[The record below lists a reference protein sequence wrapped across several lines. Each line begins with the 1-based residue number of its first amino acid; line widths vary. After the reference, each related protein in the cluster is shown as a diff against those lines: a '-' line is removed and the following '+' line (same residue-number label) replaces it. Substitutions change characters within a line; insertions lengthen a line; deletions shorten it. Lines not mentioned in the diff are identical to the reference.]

1 MFFVVRSNDSFNFPL
16 GLIKYIVISSSFCV
30 CVAEGGGALLDFF
43 VFPAFSFLLL
53 LLLLLA
59 NGIAQWLERRTRDR
73 KVAGSNPCW
82 SGGRI
87 FFSRVNFLC

>member
-1 MFFVVRSNDSFNFPL
+1 MVIVKRGSMIELMIVVIIMNTVTVL
-16 GLIKYIVISSSFCV
+16 IVIIICCLIIHLMMEV
-30 CVAEGGGALLDFF
+30 IIMKRMDVNWGA
-43 VFPAFSFLLL
+43 
-53 LLLLLA
+53 
-59 NGIAQWLERRTRDR
+59 GIAQWLERRTRDR

>member
-1 MFFVVRSNDSFNFPL
+1 MSPLVVFVCQV
-16 GLIKYIVISSSFCV
+16 SSVCMSLLVVFVCQVSSVCMSSCV
-30 CVAEGGGALLDFF
+30 CRGA
-43 VFPAFSFLLL
+43 
-53 LLLLLA
+53 
-59 NGIAQWLERRTRDR
+59 GIAQWLERRIRDR